1 MVALSSVSWSD
12 CCLPPLLREM
22 VMFSR
27 TFSQLRHYMFPR
39 NVPFGLMLQT
49 CCMLYLSKAVTPLR
63 LDDVQVDQCIW
74 EKKVI
79 QSKSWRHWERSR
91 AVKKYQKIDLVG
103 AYFWKMALRF
113 QKENPGG
120 FQWM

>member
-1 MVALSSVSWSD
+1 
-12 CCLPPLLREM
+12 
-22 VMFSR
+22 MFSR
-27 TFSQLRHYMFPR
+27 TFSQLRHKRYMFPR

-79 QSKSWRHWERSR
+79 TVKIMETLGKEQDCGEVSKDRLSWSLILKNGT
-91 AVKKYQKIDLVG
+91 A
-103 AYFWKMALRF
+103 F
-113 QKENPGG
+113 
-120 FQWM
+120 